1 MTYRQAFDRLGNPV
15 ARPSSTPIGHRIVQG
30 ISLVASIVLLFVLY
44 GAKP

>member
-15 ARPSSTPIGHRIVQG
+15 ARPSRTPIAHRLIQV
-30 ISLVASIVLLFVLY
+30 ISLIASVILLALLY